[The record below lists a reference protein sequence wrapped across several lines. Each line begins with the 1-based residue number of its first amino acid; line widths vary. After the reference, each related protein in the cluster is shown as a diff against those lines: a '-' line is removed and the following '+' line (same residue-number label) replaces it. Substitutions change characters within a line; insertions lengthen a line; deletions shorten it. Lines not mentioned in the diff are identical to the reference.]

1 MTLCNL
7 KTREMKEVHVC
18 NEQCLKCLKYCV
30 LEIHPEYKKYRPE
43 SPDYEC
49 FLCGY
54 SWNKGGT
61 GERICDRETQEQS

>member
-18 NEQCLKCLKYCV
+18 NERCPKCLKYCV

-43 SPDYEC
+43 SLDFEC

-54 SWNKGGT
+54 TWNKGAID
-61 GERICDRETQEQS
+61 ERICSRETQE